1 MEGADKSEWLEKRN
15 SEKQDRVQEREETS
29 PGQLLQEGRT
39 RGESRKAQ
47 TEEILVPFSQRN
59 PEHLGLDWTQHR
71 GRAKLQSPKGKDPD
85 KNRRP

>member
-1 MEGADKSEWLEKRN
+1 MEGVDKSEWLEKRN

-29 PGQLLQEGRT
+29 QLLQEGRT
-39 RGESRKAQ
+39 RGVSRKAQ
-47 TEEILVPFSQRN
+47 TEEILVPFLQRN
-59 PEHLGLDWTQHR
+59 PEHLGLAWTQHR